1 MKLQSASVAV
11 GIATADVLGA
21 TNLVAHGNV
30 DLGTSKY
37 LGTLNVTSGNGE
49 IMQTGPIKVGSNT
62 NLNAG
67 SGEINLFNP
76 GNSWSGTFLYKAGIL
91 LVNHPQILAAG
102 TSAGS
107 LNVRIQP
114 TVQEV
119 QTLSVSRVGPPNSA
133 LTLSSSPSS
142 SPAAASVNSP
152 ATASAGGANPL
163 ISVAVESPP
172 AAGQP
177 GLISVSVS
185 SALASSAK
193 GFSFELDPKVIG
205 QSNPSEV
212 KAVQMDGTPL
222 PKWIHYD
229 SDTKSFVAQSVPD
242 GALPLQI
249 KVIAGSSDS
258 VVVIQ
263 ETAGNVNN

>member
-1 MKLQSASVAV
+1 M
-11 GIATADVLGA
+11 
-21 TNLVAHGNV
+21 
-30 DLGTSKY
+30 
-37 LGTLNVTSGNGE
+37 
-49 IMQTGPIKVGSNT
+49 
-62 NLNAG
+62 
-67 SGEINLFNP
+67 
-76 GNSWSGTFLYKAGIL
+76 
-91 LVNHPQILAAG
+91 AAG

-119 QTLSVSRVGPPNSA
+119 QTLTVSRVGPPSTA
-133 LTLSSSPSS
+133 LTLSSSASS
-142 SPAAASVNSP
+142 GAGSVNAP
-152 ATASAGGANPL
+152 TTASAGGSNPL
-163 ISVAVESPP
+163 ISVAVERPP

-185 SALASSAK
+185 PALASSAK

-229 SDTKSFVAQSVPD
+229 SDTKSFVAQSVQD

-263 ETAGNVNN
+263 ETAGNANN